1 MRSRFLHRSS
11 PPNPPRLRL
20 MLILL
25 AVAGVLLGL
34 VAMHAV
40 EAGTS
45 AVSAYSHAETHA
57 AASEMSRDAEGVE
70 LAEATHAEPFAVS
83 ASMTSSGA
91 AANGGCAGLCDM
103 NHFAMAMAC
112 ALVLIPMVLALR
124 RRTLDVSVVSTPM
137 LLPLACVR
145 SVTIRLR
152 PPSLSALCVR
162 RI

>member
-1 MRSRFLHRSS
+1 MRSRFLHLSS
-11 PPNPPRLRL
+11 PPIPPRLRL
-20 MLILL
+20 MLMLV

-34 VAMHAV
+34 VTMHAV

-57 AASEMSRDAEGVE
+57 AAPEMSHEAGSVGV
-70 LAEATHAEPFAVS
+70 AEATHAEPFVASV
-83 ASMTSSGA
+83 SMTSSGA

-112 ALVLIPMVLALR
+112 ALVLIPVVLALR
-124 RRTLDVSVVSTPM
+124 RRTLNLSVVSTPI
-137 LLPLACVR
+137 LLPLARMR

-152 PPSLSALCVR
+152 PPSLSALCVC